1 MQRGDYLLA
10 DGNLLPKGTT
20 LTEEQKA
27 ALLSAYDEG
36 KAAVSAAVTEQEIN
50 EAYEAAVSAMNS
62 VTA

>member
-1 MQRGDYLLA
+1 M
-10 DGNLLPKGTT
+10 
-20 LTEEQKA
+20 
-27 ALLSAYDEG
+27 LSAYDEG